1 VHVDERVGSVGRVD
15 VEAVVSHAARTRY
28 LPAVL
33 AFSKY
38 EGLGNDFVIVD
49 VDAWGSR
56 PDRDAIAICDRFTG
70 VGADGVLVVD
80 DRTPSMR
87 VINADGSSSEMCG
100 NGLRCVVLH
109 LARRARLGEQVAFT
123 GPDVVVQTDAGPH
136 PSVVVSSF
144 DRGAEVEVH
153 MRVPSLVPTDLP
165 LVASAPLVDA
175 PFVDGVRFTGVS
187 MGNPHAVTF
196 DVVDERA
203 RLALGPRV
211 QSDPRF
217 PEGVNVGFARP
228 IDPRDDVRTF
238 DLDVFE
244 RGSGWTRACGTG
256 ACAAAVAAVVT
267 GRARRHEPVV
277 MRLPGGPLTITVG
290 ADHEPVRMRGPAR
303 HVFDGVLDASFS

>member
-1 VHVDERVGSVGRVD
+1 
-15 VEAVVSHAARTRY
+15 
-28 LPAVL
+28 VL

-80 DRTPSMR
+80 ARAPSMR
-87 VINADGSSSEMCG
+87 VINADGSTSEMCG

-109 LARRARLGEQVAFT
+109 LARRGAFT
-123 GPDVVVQTDAGPH
+123 GSEVVVQTDAGPH
-136 PSVVVSSF
+136 PSVVVSTF

-153 MRVPSLVPTDLP
+153 MRVPSLAPADLP

-196 DVVDERA
+196 DTVDEHA

-211 QSDPRF
+211 QADVRF
-217 PEGVNVGFARP
+217 PEGVNVGFVRST
-228 IDPRDDVRTF
+228 DDARTF

-290 ADHEPVRMRGPAR
+290 AEHEPVRMRGPAR
-303 HVFDGVLDASFS
+303 HVFDGVLDASFA

>member
-1 VHVDERVGSVGRVD
+1 
-15 VEAVVSHAARTRY
+15 
-28 LPAVL
+28 VL

-49 VDAWGSR
+49 VDGWGSR

-80 DRTPSMR
+80 ARAPSMR
-87 VINADGSSSEMCG
+87 VINADGSTSEMCG

-109 LARRARLGEQVAFT
+109 LARLAYLGERGVIAGT
-123 GPDVVVQTDAGPH
+123 ELVVQTDAGPH

-165 LVASAPLVDA
+165 LVAPAPLVDA

-196 DVVDERA
+196 DAVDAHA

-211 QSDPRF
+211 QADARF

-228 IDPRDDVRTF
+228 IDDTSDGVRTF
-238 DLDVFE
+238 DLHVFE

-290 ADHEPVRMRGPAR
+290 TERERVRMRGPAR
-303 HVFDGVLDASFS
+303 HVFDGVLDASFA

>member
-1 VHVDERVGSVGRVD
+1 M
-15 VEAVVSHAARTRY
+15 
-28 LPAVL
+28 L

-56 PDRDAIAICDRFTG
+56 PDHDAIAICDRFTG

-80 DRTPSMR
+80 PRVPAMR
-87 VINADGSSSEMCG
+87 VINADGSTSEMCG

-109 LARRARLGEQVAFT
+109 LARLASLGEEGVFR
-123 GPDVVVQTDAGPH
+123 GPEVVVQTDAGPH

-144 DRGAEVEVH
+144 DRGADVEVR
-153 MRVPSLVPTDLP
+153 MRVPSLRPTDLP
-165 LVASAPLVDA
+165 LVAAAPLVDA

-196 DVVDERA
+196 DAVD

-228 IDPRDDVRTF
+228 TDDARTF

-277 MRLPGGPLTITVG
+277 MRLPGGPLTFTVG
-290 ADHEPVRMRGPAR
+290 AEHEPVRMRGPAR

>member
-1 VHVDERVGSVGRVD
+1 MGRVD

-56 PDRDAIAICDRFTG
+56 PDHDAIAICDRFTG

-80 DRTPSMR
+80 ARRPSMR
-87 VINADGSSSEMCG
+87 VINADGSTSEMCG

-109 LARRARLGEQVAFT
+109 LARRASLGEPVAFT
-123 GPDVVVQTDAGPH
+123 GHDVVVQTDAGPH

-144 DRGAEVEVH
+144 DRGAEVEVR
-153 MRVPSLVPTDLP
+153 MRVPSLAPADLP
-165 LVASAPLVDA
+165 LVAPAPLVDA

-196 DVVDERA
+196 DAVDRLA

-211 QSDPRF
+211 QSDARF

-228 IDPRDDVRTF
+228 TDDPRTF
-238 DLDVFE
+238 ELDVFE

-267 GRARRHEPVV
+267 GRAGRHEPVV
-277 MRLPGGPLTITVG
+277 MRLPGGPLTILVG
-290 ADHEPVRMRGPAR
+290 AEHEPVRMRGPAR
-303 HVFDGVLDASFS
+303 HVFDGVLDASFD